1 MNLKKFFCFL
11 ILSFLVGESI
21 SIAQSNLI
29 SKEVE
34 YYSNGL
40 KMKGYLVYDASIEG
54 KRPGIL
60 VVHEWW
66 GHNQYVRKRAEMLAG
81 LGYTAFALD
90 LYGDGK
96 LANHPNDAN
105 TFASEVMS
113 NMETAKERF
122 QAAYDIL
129 NESENVEAGQIG
141 AIGYCFGGGVVLNM
155 ARLGVDL
162 KGVVSFHGSLTTDN
176 PAELNKV
183 KSEILV
189 CNGEADSFITK
200 EDIINFNEE
209 MKNAG
214 VDYNFINYPN
224 ALHAFTNPE
233 ADVNAQKFGLK
244 IAYNKEADE
253 KSWIDMQDF
262 FKRVF
267 NK

>member
-1 MNLKKFFCFL
+1 MRNKMFVL
-11 ILSFLVGESI
+11 IGIFIFIVSASVV
-21 SIAQSNLI
+21 IAQSSLI
-29 SKEVE
+29 SKEID

-66 GHNQYVRKRAEMLAG
+66 GHNKYARKRADMLAE

-96 LANHPNDAN
+96 VASHPNDAN
-105 TFASEVMS
+105 AFASEVMS

-122 QAAYDIL
+122 QAAYNIL
-129 NESENVEAGQIG
+129 SESETVEQGQIG

-162 KGVVSFHGSLTTDN
+162 KGVVSFHGSLATNN
-176 PAELNKV
+176 PAELNKI
-183 KSEILV
+183 KSKILV
-189 CNGEADSFITK
+189 CNGEADSFITQD
-200 EDIINFNEE
+200 DIINFNEE

-214 VDYNFINYPN
+214 VDYKFINYPN

-233 ADVNAQKFGLK
+233 ADDNAKKFGLK

-253 KSWIDMQDF
+253 KSWIDMQNF
-262 FKRVF
+262 FKTVF

>member
-1 MNLKKFFCFL
+1 MKGQYFYFVFV
-11 ILSFLVGESI
+11 ILFSFSAILF
-21 SIAQSNLI
+21 AQNNFVSR
-29 SKEVE
+29 EVE
-34 YYSNGL
+34 YSMNGL
-40 KMKGYLVYDASIEG
+40 TMKGYLVYDSSIEG
-54 KRPGIL
+54 KRPGII

-66 GHNQYVRKRAEMLAG
+66 GHNQYARKRAEMLAE

-90 LYGDGK
+90 LYGNGK
-96 LANHPNDAN
+96 LAVNPTEAGS
-105 TFASEVMS
+105 FASEVMQ
-113 NMETAKERF
+113 NIETAKERF
-122 QAAYDIL
+122 QAAYNIL
-129 NESENVEAGQIG
+129 NESEKVEAGQIG

-162 KGVVSFHGSLTTDN
+162 KGVVSFHGSLTTNN
-176 PAELNKV
+176 PAELNQIKC
-183 KSEILV
+183 KILV

-214 VDYNFINYPN
+214 VNYNFINYPN

-233 ADVNAQKFGLK
+233 ADDNAQKFGLK
-244 IAYNKEADE
+244 IGYNKEADE

-262 FKRVF
+262 FNRVF

>member
-1 MNLKKFFCFL
+1 MKGQYFFFVSVIFFSFSAILFAQNNLV
-11 ILSFLVGESI
+11 SR
-21 SIAQSNLI
+21 
-29 SKEVE
+29 EVE
-34 YYSNGL
+34 YSSNGIT
-40 KMKGYLVYDASIEG
+40 MKGYLVYDSSIEG

-66 GHNQYVRKRAEMLAG
+66 GHNQYARKRADMLAG

-90 LYGDGK
+90 LYGNGK
-96 LANHPNDAN
+96 QANNPDEAGA
-105 TFASEVMS
+105 FASEVMT
-113 NMETAKERF
+113 NIETAKERF

-129 NESENVEAGQIG
+129 NQDETVDANQIG
-141 AIGYCFGGGVVLNM
+141 AIGYCFGGGFVLNM

-162 KGVVSFHGSLTTDN
+162 KGVVSFHGSLNTNN
-176 PAELNKV
+176 PAVVNKI
-183 KSEILV
+183 KSKILV

-214 VDYNFINYPN
+214 VDYSFINYPN
-224 ALHAFTNPE
+224 SLHAFTNPE
-233 ADVNAQKFGLK
+233 ANINAQKFGLK

-253 KSWIDMQDF
+253 KSWIDMQNF
-262 FKRVF
+262 FKSVF

>member
-1 MNLKKFFCFL
+1 MNHKTILYSF
-11 ILSFLVGESI
+11 ILSFFIYGSL
-21 SIAQSNLI
+21 SIAQSNLKSQEI
-29 SKEVE
+29 D

-66 GHNQYVRKRAEMLAG
+66 GHNKYARKRADMLAE

-96 LANHPNDAN
+96 LADHPNDAN
-105 TFASEVMS
+105 SFASEVMS

-122 QAAYDIL
+122 QAAYNIL
-129 NESENVEAGQIG
+129 SQSETVEEGQIG

-162 KGVVSFHGSLTTDN
+162 KGVVSFHGSLSTNN

-183 KSEILV
+183 KSKILV
-189 CNGEADSFITK
+189 CNGEADSFITQD
-200 EDIINFNEE
+200 DIRNFNEE
-209 MKNAG
+209 MTNAK
-214 VDYNFINYPN
+214 VDYKFINYPN
-224 ALHAFTNPE
+224 ALHSFTNPE
-233 ADVNAQKFGLK
+233 ADDNAKKFGLK

-253 KSWIDMQDF
+253 KSWIDMQEF
-262 FKRVF
+262 FKHVF

>member
-1 MNLKKFFCFL
+1 MNVKKFFCFL
-11 ILSFLVGESI
+11 ILVFFINESVL
-21 SIAQSNLI
+21 IAQSNLI
-29 SKEVE
+29 PKEVE

-66 GHNQYVRKRAEMLAG
+66 GHNQYARKRANMLAE

-90 LYGDGK
+90 LYGEGK
-96 LANHPNDAN
+96 LATNPTEAGS
-105 TFASEVMS
+105 FASEVMA
-113 NMETAKERF
+113 NIETAKERF

-129 NESENVEAGQIG
+129 NKDETVIENQIG

-176 PAELNKV
+176 PAEINTV
-183 KSEILV
+183 KCKILV
-189 CNGEADSFITK
+189 CNGEDDSFITK
-200 EDIINFNEE
+200 DDIINFNEE

-224 ALHAFTNPE
+224 SLHAFTNPE
-233 ADVNAQKFGLK
+233 AEDNAQKFGLK